1 MGRLYEVSLSW
12 AESRRVRALVDTGSI
27 FIVLPPELAAEIG
40 MALSPRKVKVRL
52 ASGAEVEAEPGTV
65 IVDIDGREA
74 PATAIILEGA
84 EPLRV
89 LRPSRP
95 SASRSIPRP
104 GSLNRPGP
112 TQPSGLAGR

>member
-1 MGRLYEVSLSW
+1 MGHVYKEIGLSW

-40 MALSPRKVKVRL
+40 MIRSPRKVKVRL

-84 EPLRV
+84 EPLLGIEALEALGLKV
-89 LRPSRP
+89 NPQTGELEPT
-95 SASRSIPRP
+95 RSYTIR
-104 GSLNRPGP
+104 
-112 TQPSGLAGR
+112 A